1 MKKTTQL
8 LCVIFLNVVL
18 FVFSSCSFF
27 ENNSNENKEAPLNP
41 ITYIDLE
48 NDDTAMLVGES
59 FDLKYTITP
68 SNTDEQVII
77 SSGDSSIVEVQ
88 NNKVTAKKVGNSWI
102 SIKVPSDKSNIKSR
116 EVRIKVIESLDYNNF
131 EKEYADSLEKATV
144 SVFCK
149 RYDKNWLGQ
158 EKNVYIVSG
167 KGIIIKSAVYANYF
181 LTDKSIFDPISS
193 DYDYEEWYITDY
205 LGKKYSIAGIQ
216 YHRTALVG
224 IGSFSSSSS
233 YSVAEVCDSY
243 PYEGDYAISLF
254 GNPASCRIDK
264 TGYLAL
270 SASSSSRSN
279 VFYHRSGFSSKFR
292 GEAIFNASG
301 EIIGMNLKFSENKAI
316 AVSSIEIR
324 ELYNAIFNPEEE
336 TGGGPIDIF

>member
-181 LTDKSIFDPISS
+181 LRV
-193 DYDYEEWYITDY
+193 DY
-205 LGKKYSIAGIQ
+205 
-216 YHRTALVG
+216 
-224 IGSFSSSSS
+224 
-233 YSVAEVCDSY
+233 
-243 PYEGDYAISLF
+243 
-254 GNPASCRIDK
+254 
-264 TGYLAL
+264 
-270 SASSSSRSN
+270 
-279 VFYHRSGFSSKFR
+279 
-292 GEAIFNASG
+292 
-301 EIIGMNLKFSENKAI
+301 
-316 AVSSIEIR
+316 
-324 ELYNAIFNPEEE
+324 
-336 TGGGPIDIF
+336 